1 MPVHKSAEE
10 AAPPLPSCS
19 ITHYEN
25 GSAPEI
31 IVSPSPLEKPKRN
44 GTRLNEGRP
53 TVETLLDELEG
64 SVPSPSPRP
73 SDLHSELDTPSQQQA
88 RISASCATRELDE
101 LMASLSDFKVP
112 GECQKLKATYLLS
125 ITSSLV
131 FHPFFCAVICL
142 KNAFWFLLTLCSFC
156 FLA

>member
-1 MPVHKSAEE
+1 MRGNQAGSAPVEAITNGKFSLITLPAKVCGVLELFSYNIMPVYKSAEE

-31 IVSPSPLEKPKRN
+31 IVTPSPLEKPKRN

-64 SVPSPSPRP
+64 SVPSPR
-73 SDLHSELDTPSQQQA
+73 
-88 RISASCATRELDE
+88 
-101 LMASLSDFKVP
+101 
-112 GECQKLKATYLLS
+112 
-125 ITSSLV
+125 
-131 FHPFFCAVICL
+131 
-142 KNAFWFLLTLCSFC
+142 
-156 FLA
+156 